1 VFPPKHQHQ
10 HQQEEQEQEQE
21 QEQEPCTAVK
31 VTWDTRAAAHSAA
44 PGPLAAPGKKGGK
57 AVVLLG
63 AGAAGRA
70 LAAGVDGFRSAAAS
84 SGRSQ
89 RAQDGLLL
97 KKQNDVH
104 RPWWSSIC
112 LSCGGSGSEGTCRLS
127 TKSW

>member
-1 VFPPKHQHQ
+1 MILRGCVPTQAPHQ
-10 HQQEEQEQEQE
+10 HQQEEQEQE

-70 LAAGVDGFRSAAAS
+70 LAAGVDGFRER
-84 SGRSQ
+84 GCE
-89 RAQDGLLL
+89 L
-97 KKQNDVH
+97 KK
-104 RPWWSSIC
+104 IAKTE
-112 LSCGGSGSEGTCRLS
+112 LSRGRG
-127 TKSW
+127 